1 MNMKSYTTPNCD
13 CGAELRRGWG
23 KICSRCGCLNCSGC
37 SDKINGKW
45 VGQCCQHTKMKGE
58 DDEIIQSKAKGYA
71 TQNRI

>member
-45 VGQCCQHTKMKGE
+45 VGKCCQDKLELETHANIRRTYYDPKE
-58 DDEIIQSKAKGYA
+58 TS
-71 TQNRI
+71 